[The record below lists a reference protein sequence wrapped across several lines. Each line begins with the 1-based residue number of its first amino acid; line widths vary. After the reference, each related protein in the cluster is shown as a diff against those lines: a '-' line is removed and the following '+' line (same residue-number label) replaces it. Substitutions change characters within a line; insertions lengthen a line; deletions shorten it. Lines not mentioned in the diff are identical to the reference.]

1 MYFLN
6 VLSGYVFQIFLN
18 DFELMQFARI
28 STATTFVLTYHIRC
42 IAVASSL
49 NFTTFPASFMITFLS
64 PAY

>member
-1 MYFLN
+1 
-6 VLSGYVFQIFLN
+6 
-18 DFELMQFARI
+18 
-28 STATTFVLTYHIRC
+28 LTYHIRC